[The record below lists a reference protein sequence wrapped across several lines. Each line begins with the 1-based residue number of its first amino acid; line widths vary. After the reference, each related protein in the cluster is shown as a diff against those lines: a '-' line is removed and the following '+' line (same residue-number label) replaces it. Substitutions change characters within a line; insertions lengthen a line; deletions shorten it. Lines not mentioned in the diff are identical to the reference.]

1 MSRPYNNAVIT
12 DAGID
17 LLDKAQTGQA
27 SIQFTRM
34 AAGSGIYTT
43 EDKDPSVL
51 RGSTG
56 LKLGQDSYGLS
67 SVDIM
72 PDDGIKLTS
81 LFTNQDPATGEVII
95 TEGYYINEI
104 GLYAREKGGSD
115 DTEILYSITV
125 ATDDTGDYMPPYNGG
140 PPAQIIQE
148 YRCKVSNAAEVSID
162 LTGAGAAM
170 LVEEAEARFQGLTDM
185 IQGLIET
192 DQGLAEMI
200 QGLTET
206 VQGLQEKQE
215 RDRAD
220 IDYIALM
227 RGVDL

>member
-1 MSRPYNNAVIT
+1 MPRPYNNAVIT
-12 DAGID
+12 DAGIE
-17 LLDKAQTGQA
+17 LLDKAQAGQA

-34 AAGSGIYTT
+34 AAGSGIYTA
-43 EDKDPSVL
+43 EEKDPSVL

-81 LFTNQDPATGEVII
+81 LFTNQDPVTGEVII

-104 GLYAREKGGSD
+104 ALYAREKGGSD

-162 LTGAGAAM
+162 LTGAAM
-170 LVEEAEARFQGLTDM
+170 LAEEAEARFQGLTE
-185 IQGLIET
+185 LIK
-192 DQGLAEMI
+192 GLAET
-200 QGLTET
+200 L
-206 VQGLQEKQE
+206 QGLQEKQE